1 MASKHSQ
8 APYLIS
14 QGIFDSIRSFKE
26 FEIKVSAL
34 FETNTKAQGDAFE
47 IFVEAYLLTQPITQ
61 CAETWLVGSI
71 PVEVREEL
79 NLPNDSKGID
89 GVFKSTSD
97 VLVPYQVKFRSN
109 RPALGFN
116 EVAPFLGITE
126 KAVDR
131 LLITNCDSIAIDV
144 KNRTGIR
151 SLRGVDFD
159 QLNEVDFLVIEN
171 WLKAKP
177 AKRAALVPDP
187 YQVEAL
193 DNISHHLQS
202 NDRGSVVMAC
212 GTGKTL
218 VALWAVEQSKAKSI
232 LVLLPSLTLLQQTLS
247 EWSAHNSW
255 GKNFS
260 YLCVCSDPQV
270 DLKNDEIE
278 IDTTD
283 VPFKIDTDPE
293 TVKRYLTQANGKIK
307 IVFSTYQSS
316 QVVSQATKDSFIFD
330 IGVFDEAHKTTGAA
344 EGRFALALK
353 DENISI
359 KKRLFFTATPKH
371 YDISKRNKDGEFK
384 FVSMDD
390 ESVYGS
396 RAHTLSFSEATEQGI
411 ICPYKV
417 VVTLIDKQQVDD
429 FALKNGITL
438 IEGDAVKAKWVA
450 SQVAVSGA
458 IKHTNAKKIITFHSR
473 VKTASDFASDE
484 IYGIKKFL
492 PGFDIFHVHGK
503 QRSNERK
510 DTISKF
516 KSSPSSLITNAKCLT
531 EGVDVPAVD
540 MVAFVDPRHSKIDIA
555 QAVGRAMRKPR
566 GGDKQLGY
574 IVVPLYA
581 EDTSENSLEA
591 AIQSEGFD
599 DVALIINSFLEQDS
613 ELTEIVSELKQ
624 SKGRGDVFNPQRLN
638 EKIEVIG
645 PYVNLEQLQSSICA
659 ETVDRLGSSWDE
671 TYGLLQKYKN
681 QYGDCLVPTYFHYE
695 DFKLGQWVGVQRQKK
710 LKMSAERLNKLESLD
725 FSWNKFSDSWLRSYQ
740 ALKEFH
746 LREFHCKVPQG
757 HIESGIKLGS
767 WVHGQRQ
774 NLNNLSEERLRLL
787 NEINFLWD
795 PLSSAWEEGLQ
806 ALKKFQSRVGHCLV
820 NRAHKEDG
828 FALGGWVS
836 RQRNAKSNLSKTQ
849 IDMLN
854 DLQFVWNVKEATWEE
869 GYAAL
874 SNFKNQHNHCDVPQ
888 TFKVNN
894 FSLGSWVSRLR
905 QSQSQL
911 TDERK
916 KRLDQLGFSWN
927 LADEKWDY
935 GFTQLLV
942 FMKKEGHCNP
952 PNSYLEQDFKLGN
965 WVHYQRTNSNK
976 LHQSRIAKL
985 NEINFIWDPFE
996 QQWEDGFQALKKYQ
1010 QLYGHCDV
1018 PQSYAEDGIK
1028 LGTWVARQRTN
1039 IDKLEANKIQK
1050 LDSIGFLWLRTD
1062 QRWETGY
1069 ENLLNYFQKNHTCL
1083 VPHNY
1088 EENGYKLGQWVV
1100 TQRALRRKLT
1110 NIRLEKLNAIGFC
1123 WGVLETNWEL
1133 AYQALSKFHSR
1144 EKHSSVPDKH
1154 IEGTLKLGSWVSR
1167 QRQIKNSLTLLQLK
1181 KLNDLNFNW
1190 DPLSERWE
1198 SCYQAL
1204 VNFKEREGHCLVK
1217 AKHVENN
1224 IKLGVWVG
1232 VQRGNKDT
1240 LSKDKLERL
1249 TQLGFSWDPF
1259 AEKWEQGFLQ
1269 LSAFK
1274 LKEGHCRVPSIYIFD
1289 GYPLGRWATAQKEKK
1304 SSLDKE
1310 RYEKLKK
1317 IGFF

>member
-14 QGIFDSIRSFKE
+14 QGIFDSIKSFKE
-26 FEIKVSAL
+26 FEQKVSAL

-71 PVEVREEL
+71 PVEIREEL

-89 GVFKSTSD
+89 GVFKSTND

-131 LLITNCDSIAIDV
+131 LLITNCDSIAFDV

-159 QLNEVDFLVIEN
+159 QLTEDDFLVIEN

-177 AKRAALVPDP
+177 AKRAALAPDP
-187 YQVEAL
+187 YQLVAL
-193 DNISHHLQS
+193 ANIRNHLESH
-202 NDRGSVVMAC
+202 DRGSVVMAC

-255 GKNFS
+255 GNKFS

-293 TVKRYLTQANGKIK
+293 IVKRFLAQENGKK
-307 IVFSTYQSS
+307 KLVFSTYQSS
-316 QVVSQATKDSFIFD
+316 QVVSQATKGEYTFD
-330 IGVFDEAHKTTGAA
+330 IGVFDEAHKTTGVAD
-344 EGRFALALK
+344 GRFALALK

-371 YDISKRNKDGEFK
+371 YDIRKRNQEGEFK
-384 FVSMDD
+384 FFSMDD

-396 RAHTLSFSEATEQGI
+396 RAHTLSFSQAADQGI

-450 SQVAVSGA
+450 SQVAISSA

-484 IYGIKKFL
+484 NYGIKKFL
-492 PGFDIFHVHGK
+492 TGFDVFHVHGK

-516 KSSPSSLITNAKCLT
+516 KSSSSSLITNAKCLT
-531 EGVDVPAVD
+531 EGVDVSAVD

-566 GGDKQLGY
+566 GGNKQLGY

-581 EDTSENSLEA
+581 EDTDENTLEA

-599 DVALIINSFLEQDS
+599 DVALIINSLLEQDS

-624 SKGRGDVFNPQRLN
+624 SNGRGEVFNPQKLKG
-638 EKIEVIG
+638 KIEVIG
-645 PYVNLEQLQSSICA
+645 PYVNLEQLQSSIFA

-671 TYGLLQKYKN
+671 WYGRLEKYNEKFGN
-681 QYGDCLVPTYFHYE
+681 CLVPT
-695 DFKLGQWVGVQRQKK
+695 DFKDGEYSLGKWVGAQRVKK
-710 LKMSAERLNKLESLD
+710 SKLTKVRILKLD
-725 FSWNKFSDSWLRSYQ
+725 TIGFSWNKYLDTWNQYFD
-740 ALKEFH
+740 ALKIFKE
-746 LREFHCKVPQG
+746 REGNCLVPQLHMECG
-757 HIESGIKLGS
+757 LSLGK
-767 WVHGQRQ
+767 WVAGQRQ
-774 NLNNLSEERLRLL
+774 GEIQCSPERFKKLNSVGFIWNQ
-787 NEINFLWD
+787 NEYI
-795 PLSSAWEEGLQ
+795 WE
-806 ALKKFQSRVGHCLV
+806 
-820 NRAHKEDG
+820 
-828 FALGGWVS
+828 
-836 RQRNAKSNLSKTQ
+836 
-849 IDMLN
+849 
-854 DLQFVWNVKEATWEE
+854 
-869 GYAAL
+869 
-874 SNFKNQHNHCDVPQ
+874 
-888 TFKVNN
+888 
-894 FSLGSWVSRLR
+894 
-905 QSQSQL
+905 
-911 TDERK
+911 
-916 KRLDQLGFSWN
+916 LGFSA
-927 LADEKWDY
+927 LIKFHA
-935 GFTQLLV
+935 QHR
-942 FMKKEGHCNP
+942 HCNIP
-952 PNSYLEQDFKLGN
+952 SAEL
-965 WVHYQRTNSNK
+965 
-976 LHQSRIAKL
+976 I
-985 NEINFIWDPFE
+985 
-996 QQWEDGFQALKKYQ
+996 DG
-1010 QLYGHCDV
+1010 H
-1018 PQSYAEDGIK
+1018 
-1028 LGTWVARQRTN
+1028 
-1039 IDKLEANKIQK
+1039 
-1050 LDSIGFLWLRTD
+1050 
-1062 QRWETGY
+1062 
-1069 ENLLNYFQKNHTCL
+1069 
-1083 VPHNY
+1083 
-1088 EENGYKLGQWVV
+1088 KLGQWVV
-1100 TQRALRRKLT
+1100 TQRAAKNQMDPL
-1110 NIRLEKLNAIGFC
+1110 RLEKLNELDFC
-1123 WGVLETNWEL
+1123 WDLKAANWASTYIL
-1133 AYQALSKFHSR
+1133 LLKFFER
-1144 EKHSSVPDKH
+1144 EKHSSVPDNH
-1154 IEGTLKLGSWVSR
+1154 IEDNIKLGSWVSR
-1167 QRQIKNSLTLLQLK
+1167 QRQVKSTLSVSQLK
-1181 KLNDLNFNW
+1181 KLNEINFNW
-1190 DPLSERWE
+1190 DPLNEKWE
-1198 SCYQAL
+1198 ASFQEL
-1204 VNFKEREGHCLVK
+1204 VNFKERVGHCLVK
-1217 AKHVENN
+1217 AKHVENGIN
-1224 IKLGVWVG
+1224 LGQWIG
-1232 VQRGNKDT
+1232 IQRRNKNN
-1240 LSKDKLERL
+1240 LSTDKLERL
-1249 TQLGFSWDPF
+1249 NQIGFSWDPF
-1259 AEKWEQGFLQ
+1259 ADKWEQGFLQ

-1304 SSLDKE
+1304 SSLEKE

>member
-1 MASKHSQ
+1 LYTGSLALKPNTSEFQILKKMASKHSQ
-8 APYLIS
+8 AQYLICK
-14 QGIFDSIRSFKE
+14 GIFDSIKSFKE

-89 GVFKSTSD
+89 GVFKSTND

-159 QLNEVDFLVIEN
+159 LLTEDDFTGIEN

-177 AKRAALVPDP
+177 TKRAQLVPDP

-193 DNISHHLQS
+193 SNISNHLQS

-278 IDTTD
+278 LDITD

-293 TVKRYLTQANGKIK
+293 IVKRYLAQENGKIK
-307 IVFSTYQSS
+307 IIFSTYQSS
-316 QVVSQATKDSFIFD
+316 QVVGEATKEGYTFE
-330 IGVFDEAHKTTGAA
+330 IGVFDEAHKTTGVS

-371 YDISKRNKDGEFK
+371 YDIRKRNKDGEFK
-384 FVSMDD
+384 FFSMDD

-396 RAHTLSFSEATEQGI
+396 RAHTLSFSQAAEQGI

-429 FALKNGITL
+429 FALKNGVTL

-450 SQVAVSGA
+450 SQVAVSSA

-473 VKTASDFASDE
+473 VKTAREFASDE

-492 PGFDIFHVHGK
+492 PNFDVFHVHGK

-510 DTISKF
+510 DTIYKF

-581 EDTSENSLEA
+581 ECTDEQSLET
-591 AIQSEGFD
+591 AIKNEGFD
-599 DVALIINSFLEQDS
+599 DVALIINSLLEQDS
-613 ELTEIVSELKQ
+613 ELAEIISELMQ
-624 SKGRGDVFNPQRLN
+624 AKGRGEVFNPTTLKD
-638 EKIEVIG
+638 KIEVIG
-645 PYVNLEQLQSSICA
+645 PYVNLGQLQSSIFV
-659 ETVDRLGSSWDE
+659 ETLDRLGSTWDE
-671 TYGLLQKYKN
+671 MYGQLQKYSNIYGDCSIPKN
-681 QYGDCLVPTYFHYE
+681 HKPNGDSNLGKWVSRQRSNRNFLSSNRKLLLESLKGWSWDPYEDAWNLGFKQLCDFLEKNRNFLIQQTFLLENGFAIGEWVSTQRIAYKNKTLSNERKFLLESLNGWSWDPIDDAWKLAFNYLRDYSNNKGDCLVPKDLVLENGFI
-695 DFKLGQWVGVQRQKK
+695 LGNWIQNQRQQKNSNTLSNDRK
-710 LKMSAERLNKLESLD
+710 LLLESLKGW
-725 FSWNKFSDSWLRSYQ
+725 SWDPHEDAWKLAFNYLRSYSDKYGDCVVPRDLVLENGFGLGIWVSNQ
-740 ALKEFH
+740 RRQKNINKLLIERKLLLESLK
-746 LREFHCKVPQG
+746 G
-757 HIESGIKLGS
+757 WS
-767 WVHGQRQ
+767 
-774 NLNNLSEERLRLL
+774 
-787 NEINFLWD
+787 WD
-795 PLSSAWEEGLQ
+795 PHEDAWNLGYNYLSDYSNNKGD
-806 ALKKFQSRVGHCLV
+806 CLV
-820 NRAHKEDG
+820 PK
-828 FALGGWVS
+828 
-836 RQRNAKSNLSKTQ
+836 
-849 IDMLN
+849 
-854 DLQFVWNVKEATWEE
+854 DLVLEN
-869 GYAAL
+869 GYA
-874 SNFKNQHNHCDVPQ
+874 
-888 TFKVNN
+888 
-894 FSLGSWVSRLR
+894 LGSWVSYQRQQQKKLSTEKKLRLNSLR
-905 QSQSQL
+905 GWSW
-911 TDERK
+911 DPR
-916 KRLDQLGFSWN
+916 DDAWN
-927 LADEKWDY
+927 LA
-935 GFTQLLV
+935 F
-942 FMKKEGHCNP
+942 N
-952 PNSYLEQDFKLGN
+952 YL
-965 WVHYQRTNSNK
+965 SNYSK
-976 LHQSRIAKL
+976 
-985 NEINFIWDPFE
+985 
-996 QQWEDGFQALKKYQ
+996 
-1010 QLYGHCDV
+1010 
-1018 PQSYAEDGIK
+1018 
-1028 LGTWVARQRTN
+1028 
-1039 IDKLEANKIQK
+1039 NKG
-1050 LDSIGFLWLRTD
+1050 D
-1062 QRWETGY
+1062 
-1069 ENLLNYFQKNHTCL
+1069 CL
-1083 VPHNY
+1083 VPKDLVL
-1088 EENGYKLGQWVV
+1088 ENGCGLKNWIRK
-1100 TQRALRRKLT
+1100 QRAK
-1110 NIRLEKLNAIGFC
+1110 
-1123 WGVLETNWEL
+1123 
-1133 AYQALSKFHSR
+1133 
-1144 EKHSSVPDKH
+1144 
-1154 IEGTLKLGSWVSR
+1154 
-1167 QRQIKNSLTLLQLK
+1167 
-1181 KLNDLNFNW
+1181 
-1190 DPLSERWE
+1190 
-1198 SCYQAL
+1198 
-1204 VNFKEREGHCLVK
+1204 
-1217 AKHVENN
+1217 
-1224 IKLGVWVG
+1224 
-1232 VQRGNKDT
+1232 
-1240 LSKDKLERL
+1240 KDKLTFEKIKLLESL
-1249 TQLGFSWDPF
+1249 TGW
-1259 AEKWEQGFLQ
+1259 KW
-1269 LSAFK
+1269 
-1274 LKEGHCRVPSIYIFD
+1274 
-1289 GYPLGRWATAQKEKK
+1289 
-1304 SSLDKE
+1304 
-1310 RYEKLKK
+1310 
-1317 IGFF
+1317 

>member
-14 QGIFDSIRSFKE
+14 QGIFDSIKSFKE
-26 FEIKVSAL
+26 FEQKVSAL
-34 FETNTKAQGDAFE
+34 FKMNTKAQGDAFE

-159 QLNEVDFLVIEN
+159 QLIEDDFLVIEN
-171 WLKAKP
+171 WLKSKP

-187 YQVEAL
+187 YQIEAL
-193 DNISHHLQS
+193 ANISNHLQS
-202 NDRGSVVMAC
+202 QDRGSVVMAC

-247 EWSAHNSW
+247 EWSTHNSW
-255 GKNFS
+255 GKDFS

-278 IDTTD
+278 IDLTD
-283 VPFKIDTDPE
+283 VPFKIDTDPGI
-293 TVKRYLTQANGKIK
+293 VKRYLEQENGKTK

-316 QVVSQATKDSFIFD
+316 QVVSQATKEHFIFD
-330 IGVFDEAHKTTGAA
+330 IGIFDEAHKTTGAA
-344 EGRFALALK
+344 DGRFALALK

-371 YDISKRNKDGEFK
+371 YDISKRNLDGEFK

-390 ESVYGS
+390 ESIYGG
-396 RAHTLSFSEATEQGI
+396 RAHTLSFSQAAEQGI

-438 IEGDAVKAKWVA
+438 IEGDTVKAKWVA
-450 SQVAVSGA
+450 SQVAISSA

-492 PGFDIFHVHGK
+492 PSFDVFHVHGK

-516 KSSPSSLITNAKCLT
+516 KSSSLSLITNAKCLT

-566 GGDKQLGY
+566 GGNKQLGY

-581 EDTSENSLEA
+581 EDTDENALEA

-599 DVALIINSFLEQDS
+599 DVALIINSLLEQDS
-613 ELTEIVSELKQ
+613 ELIEIVSELKQ
-624 SKGRGDVFNPQRLN
+624 AKGRAEVFNPQRLKG
-638 EKIEVIG
+638 KIEVIG
-645 PYVNLEQLQSSICA
+645 PYVNLEHLQSSIFTQTI
-659 ETVDRLGSSWDE
+659 ERLGSSWDE
-671 TYGLLQKYKN
+671 WYGRLQKYNEKLGN
-681 QYGDCLVPTYFHYE
+681 CLVPT
-695 DFKLGQWVGVQRQKK
+695 DFKDGEHSLGKWVGAQRVKK
-710 LKMSAERLNKLESLD
+710 SKLTKVRIFKLD
-725 FSWNKFSDSWLRSYQ
+725 AIGFSWNKYLDTWNQYFD
-740 ALKEFH
+740 ALKIF
-746 LREFHCKVPQG
+746 REREGNCLVPQLHMECG
-757 HIESGIKLGS
+757 LSLGK
-767 WVHGQRQ
+767 WVAGQRQ
-774 NLNNLSEERLRLL
+774 GEIQCSPERVKKLNSVGFIWNQ
-787 NEINFLWD
+787 NEYGWELGY
-795 PLSSAWEEGLQ
+795 SALV
-806 ALKKFQSRVGHCLV
+806 KFH
-820 NRAHKEDG
+820 A
-828 FALGGWVS
+828 
-836 RQRNAKSNLSKTQ
+836 
-849 IDMLN
+849 
-854 DLQFVWNVKEATWEE
+854 
-869 GYAAL
+869 
-874 SNFKNQHNHCDVPQ
+874 QH
-888 TFKVNN
+888 
-894 FSLGSWVSRLR
+894 R
-905 QSQSQL
+905 
-911 TDERK
+911 
-916 KRLDQLGFSWN
+916 
-927 LADEKWDY
+927 
-935 GFTQLLV
+935 
-942 FMKKEGHCNP
+942 HCNVP
-952 PNSYLEQDFKLGN
+952 SAEL
-965 WVHYQRTNSNK
+965 
-976 LHQSRIAKL
+976 I
-985 NEINFIWDPFE
+985 
-996 QQWEDGFQALKKYQ
+996 DG
-1010 QLYGHCDV
+1010 H
-1018 PQSYAEDGIK
+1018 
-1028 LGTWVARQRTN
+1028 
-1039 IDKLEANKIQK
+1039 
-1050 LDSIGFLWLRTD
+1050 
-1062 QRWETGY
+1062 
-1069 ENLLNYFQKNHTCL
+1069 
-1083 VPHNY
+1083 
-1088 EENGYKLGQWVV
+1088 KLGQWVV
-1100 TQRALRRKLT
+1100 TQRAAKNQMNPL
-1110 NIRLEKLNAIGFC
+1110 RLEKLNELDFC
-1123 WGVLETNWEL
+1123 WDLKAANWASTYIL
-1133 AYQALSKFHSR
+1133 LLKFFER
-1144 EKHSSVPDKH
+1144 EKHSSVPDNH
-1154 IEGTLKLGSWVSR
+1154 IEDNIKLGSWVSR
-1167 QRQIKNSLTLLQLK
+1167 QRQVKSTLTESQLK
-1181 KLNDLNFNW
+1181 KLNEINFNW
-1190 DPLSERWE
+1190 DPLNEKWE
-1198 SCYQAL
+1198 SSFQEL
-1204 VNFKEREGHCLVK
+1204 VNFKKRVGHCLVK
-1217 AKHVENN
+1217 AKHVENG
-1224 IKLGVWVG
+1224 IKLGQWIG
-1232 VQRGNKDT
+1232 VQRQNKNN
-1240 LSKDKLERL
+1240 LSTDKLERL
-1249 TQLGFSWDPF
+1249 NQLGFSWDPF
-1259 AEKWEQGFLQ
+1259 AEKWEQGFIQ

>member
-14 QGIFDSIRSFKE
+14 KGIFDSIKTFKD
-26 FEIKVSAL
+26 FEQRVAAL
-34 FETNTKAQGDAFE
+34 FDTNTKAQGDAFE
-47 IFVEAYLLTQPITQ
+47 IFVEAYLHTQPITQ
-61 CAETWLVGSI
+61 CSETWLVGSI

-89 GVFKSTSD
+89 GVFKSISD
-97 VLVPYQVKFRSN
+97 VLIPYQVKFRSN

-159 QLNEVDFLVIEN
+159 ELTEDDFLVIED

-177 AKRAALVPDP
+177 TKRTALVPDP

-193 DNISHHLQS
+193 ANIRSHLESH
-202 NDRGSVVMAC
+202 DRGSVVMAC

-218 VALWAVEQSKAKSI
+218 VALWAVEQSNAKRI

-247 EWSAHNSW
+247 EWSAHNTW
-255 GKNFS
+255 GKDFS

-293 TVKRYLTQANGKIK
+293 IVKSYLAQDNGKTK

-316 QVVSQATKDSFIFD
+316 QVVSLATKDQFTFD
-330 IGVFDEAHKTTGAA
+330 IGIFDEAHKTTGAA
-344 EGRFALALK
+344 DGRFALALK
-353 DENISI
+353 DENIRI

-371 YDISKRNKDGEFK
+371 YDIRKRNKDGEFK

-396 RAHTLSFSEATEQGI
+396 RAHTLSFSQAADQGI

-429 FALKNGITL
+429 FALKNGITV

-450 SQVAVSGA
+450 SQVAVSSA

-473 VKTASDFASDE
+473 VKTASDFACDE

-492 PGFDIFHVHGK
+492 SGFDVFHVHGK

-516 KSSPSSLITNAKCLT
+516 KSSSTSLITNAKCLT

-566 GGDKQLGY
+566 GGNKQLGF

-581 EDTSENSLEA
+581 EDTDENALEA
-591 AIQSEGFD
+591 AIHSEGFD
-599 DVALIINSFLEQDS
+599 DVALIINSLLEQDS

-624 SKGRGDVFNPQRLN
+624 AKGRGDVFNPQRLK
-638 EKIEVIG
+638 ERIEVIG
-645 PYVNLEQLQSSICA
+645 PYVNLEQLQSSIFA
-659 ETVDRLGSSWDE
+659 ETVDRLGSNWDE
-671 TYGLLQKYKN
+671 WFGLLQKYKN
-681 QYGDCLVPTYFHYE
+681 QFGDCLVPTYFIYE
-695 DFKLGQWVGVQRQKK
+695 NYRLGQWVGVQRQKR
-710 LKMSAERLNKLESLD
+710 LQLSAERLNKLELLG
-725 FSWNKFSDSWLRSYQ
+725 FSWNKFSDLWMRSYQ
-740 ALKEFH
+740 ALNQFY
-746 LREFHCKVPQG
+746 LREGHCKVPQK

-767 WVHGQRQ
+767 WVGGQRQ
-774 NLNNLSEERLRLL
+774 NLINLSKERLRLL
-787 NEINFLWD
+787 NDINFLWD

-806 ALKKFQSRVGHCLV
+806 ALKRFHAREGHCLV
-820 NRAHKEDG
+820 NNAHKEDG

-836 RQRNAKSNLSKTQ
+836 RQRQAKSNLSKTH
-849 IDMLN
+849 IDILN
-854 DLQFVWNVKEATWEE
+854 DLKFVWNVKEANWEE

-874 SNFKNQHNHCDVPQ
+874 SNFKNQYNHCDVPQ
-888 TFKVNN
+888 AYKVQN

-905 QSQSQL
+905 QSQSLL

-927 LADEKWDY
+927 LADEKWDF
-935 GFTQLLV
+935 GFSQLLA
-942 FMKKEGHCNP
+942 FMKREGHCNP
-952 PNSYLEQDFKLGN
+952 PKSHSEQNFKLGN
-965 WVHYQRTNSNK
+965 WVHYQRTNSET

-985 NEINFIWDPFE
+985 NEINFIWNPFE

-1010 QLYGHCDV
+1010 QLSGDCDV
-1018 PQSYAEDGIK
+1018 PQNYAVDGIH
-1028 LGTWVARQRTN
+1028 LGKWVATQRHNVDNLTAKKTERLN
-1039 IDKLEANKIQK
+1039 SL
-1050 LDSIGFLWLRTD
+1050 GFIWTRTD

-1069 ENLLNYFQKNHTCL
+1069 ESLLTYYLLNGIQN
-1083 VPHNY
+1083 
-1088 EENGYKLGQWVV
+1088 
-1100 TQRALRRKLT
+1100 
-1110 NIRLEKLNAIGFC
+1110 
-1123 WGVLETNWEL
+1123 
-1133 AYQALSKFHSR
+1133 
-1144 EKHSSVPDKH
+1144 
-1154 IEGTLKLGSWVSR
+1154 
-1167 QRQIKNSLTLLQLK
+1167 
-1181 KLNDLNFNW
+1181 
-1190 DPLSERWE
+1190 
-1198 SCYQAL
+1198 
-1204 VNFKEREGHCLVK
+1204 
-1217 AKHVENN
+1217 
-1224 IKLGVWVG
+1224 
-1232 VQRGNKDT
+1232 
-1240 LSKDKLERL
+1240 
-1249 TQLGFSWDPF
+1249 
-1259 AEKWEQGFLQ
+1259 
-1269 LSAFK
+1269 
-1274 LKEGHCRVPSIYIFD
+1274 
-1289 GYPLGRWATAQKEKK
+1289 
-1304 SSLDKE
+1304 
-1310 RYEKLKK
+1310 
-1317 IGFF
+1317 

>member
-14 QGIFDSIRSFKE
+14 KGIFDSIKTFKD
-26 FEIKVSAL
+26 FEERVSLL
-34 FETNTKAQGDAFE
+34 FESNTKEQGDAFE

-89 GVFKSTSD
+89 GVFKTTND
-97 VLVPYQVKFRSN
+97 VLVPYQVKFRSK

-159 QLNEVDFLVIEN
+159 QLTEDDFLVIED

-177 AKRAALVPDP
+177 AKRTALVPDP

-193 DNISHHLQS
+193 VNIRSHLESH
-202 NDRGSVVMAC
+202 DRGSVVMAC

-218 VALWAVEQSKAKSI
+218 VALWAVEQSNAKSI

-255 GKNFS
+255 GKDFS

-293 TVKRYLTQANGKIK
+293 IVKSYLTQDNGKIK

-316 QVVSQATKDSFIFD
+316 QVVSQATKDQFSFD

-371 YDISKRNKDGEFK
+371 YDIRKRNKDGEFK

-396 RAHTLSFSEATEQGI
+396 RAHTLSFSQAVDQGI

-438 IEGDAVKAKWVA
+438 IEGDAIAAKWVA
-450 SQVAVSGA
+450 SQVAISSAV
-458 IKHTNAKKIITFHSR
+458 KHTNAKKIITFHSR

-492 PGFDIFHVHGK
+492 TSFDVFHVHGK

-516 KSSPSSLITNAKCLT
+516 KSSASSLITNAKCLT

-581 EDTSENSLEA
+581 EDTSGNSLEA

-599 DVALIINSFLEQDS
+599 DVALIINSLLEQDS
-613 ELTEIVSELKQ
+613 ELTEIISELQ
-624 SKGRGDVFNPQRLN
+624 QAKGRGEVFNPKRLK

-645 PYVNLEQLQSSICA
+645 PYINLAQLESSIFA
-659 ETVDRLGSSWDE
+659 ETLDRLGSTWDE
-671 TYGLLQKYKN
+671 WFGR
-681 QYGDCLVPTYFHYE
+681 LV
-695 DFKLGQWVGVQRQKK
+695 K
-710 LKMSAERLNKLESLD
+710 
-725 FSWNKFSDSWLRSYQ
+725 
-740 ALKEFH
+740 
-746 LREFHCKVPQG
+746 
-757 HIESGIKLGS
+757 
-767 WVHGQRQ
+767 
-774 NLNNLSEERLRLL
+774 
-787 NEINFLWD
+787 
-795 PLSSAWEEGLQ
+795 
-806 ALKKFQSRVGHCLV
+806 
-820 NRAHKEDG
+820 
-828 FALGGWVS
+828 
-836 RQRNAKSNLSKTQ
+836 
-849 IDMLN
+849 
-854 DLQFVWNVKEATWEE
+854 
-869 GYAAL
+869 
-874 SNFKNQHNHCDVPQ
+874 
-888 TFKVNN
+888 
-894 FSLGSWVSRLR
+894 
-905 QSQSQL
+905 
-911 TDERK
+911 
-916 KRLDQLGFSWN
+916 
-927 LADEKWDY
+927 
-935 GFTQLLV
+935 
-942 FMKKEGHCNP
+942 
-952 PNSYLEQDFKLGN
+952 
-965 WVHYQRTNSNK
+965 
-976 LHQSRIAKL
+976 
-985 NEINFIWDPFE
+985 
-996 QQWEDGFQALKKYQ
+996 
-1010 QLYGHCDV
+1010 
-1018 PQSYAEDGIK
+1018 
-1028 LGTWVARQRTN
+1028 
-1039 IDKLEANKIQK
+1039 
-1050 LDSIGFLWLRTD
+1050 
-1062 QRWETGY
+1062 
-1069 ENLLNYFQKNHTCL
+1069 
-1083 VPHNY
+1083 
-1088 EENGYKLGQWVV
+1088 
-1100 TQRALRRKLT
+1100 
-1110 NIRLEKLNAIGFC
+1110 
-1123 WGVLETNWEL
+1123 
-1133 AYQALSKFHSR
+1133 
-1144 EKHSSVPDKH
+1144 
-1154 IEGTLKLGSWVSR
+1154 
-1167 QRQIKNSLTLLQLK
+1167 
-1181 KLNDLNFNW
+1181 
-1190 DPLSERWE
+1190 
-1198 SCYQAL
+1198 
-1204 VNFKEREGHCLVK
+1204 FKEREGHCRVPTNYFVETHKLGVWCSNQKLTKKSLPIERFNRLNDLGFIWDPLGDQWEEGFNHLVK
-1217 AKHVENN
+1217 FKELNGHCNAPQKYVLNGFNLGIWISHQRKRKDSLLNDRLIRLNDLGFVWDLFNEQWEEGFTHL
-1224 IKLGVWVG
+1224 IKFKELNGHFNVPRKYNSNGYNLGVWVG
-1232 VQRGNKDT
+1232 RQRNAKDS
-1240 LSKDKLERL
+1240 LSVDRLKRL
-1249 TQLGFSWDPF
+1249 TDVCFVWDIADSVWEEGYNHLVKYKEQKGHCNVPQRYIVSDFNLGAWLSSQRTRKEKNKISDDRINRLSGLGLVWEPHDANWEKSFSLLVKFKVIEGHCNVPQKYVAEGINLGAWSGRQRHVKDSLSNDRLNRLTDIGFVWDPLGEKWKEGFSYLVQFSKREGHCNAPQKHVEKGYKLGVWISTQRQGKDSLSLDRINQMNELGFIWDL
-1259 AEKWEQGFLQ
+1259 ADARWEEGFSHLVR
-1269 LSAFK
+1269 FK
-1274 LKEGHCRVPSIYIFD
+1274 QKEGHCNAPKGCTVEGFNLGNWVSTQRHTKDSLSIDRINR
-1289 GYPLGRWATAQKEKK
+1289 LEN
-1304 SSLDKE
+1304 
-1310 RYEKLKK
+1310 
-1317 IGFF
+1317 IGFIWEPNIFKWEEGFSQLVNFKIQEGHCKVPVKFVLNGFNLGSWVSHQRRKKDNLEDHRLKRLNDLGFIW